1 METATEPAEHWDQ
14 AYGHGDTTRSW
25 FQSEPVWSLRMLDR
39 VGIGPADSVT
49 DVGGGSSPL
58 VEALLARGQSDLT
71 VLDVSIIG
79 MQAAQQRLGAAADQV
94 QWLLGDV
101 RTWQPPR
108 RYALWHDRAL
118 FHFMISAQDREA
130 YLQTLE
136 RATDPERGFAIFAT
150 FAPDGLL
157 QCSGLPV
164 TRYDAADLAAA
175 LGVGWQL
182 IEEDRESHTTP
193 SGRIQPFTWAVFR
206 RRQ

>member
-14 AYGHGDTTRSW
+14 TYGHGDTTRSW
-25 FQSEPVWSLRMLDR
+25 FQSEPVWSLRLLDR
-39 VGIGPADSVT
+39 AGIGPADSVI

-58 VEALLARGQSDLT
+58 AAALLAGGQSDIT

-101 RTWQPPR
+101 RTWQPVR
-108 RYALWHDRAL
+108 RYVLWHDRAL
-118 FHFMISAQDREA
+118 FHFMISEQDREA

-136 RATDPERGFAIFAT
+136 RATDPERAFAIFAT
-150 FAPDGLL
+150 FAPYGPL

-164 TRYDAADLAAA
+164 TRYDAAKLRTA
-175 LGVGWQL
+175 LGV
-182 IEEDRESHTTP
+182 T
-193 SGRIQPFTWAVFR
+193 
-206 RRQ
+206 

>member
-14 AYGHGDTTRSW
+14 VDGHGDSTRSR

-58 VEALLARGQSDLT
+58 VEALLARGHSDLT
-71 VLDVSIIG
+71 VLDVSTSG

-108 RYALWHDRAL
+108 CYVLWHDRAL
-118 FHFMISAQDREA
+118 FHFMTTEQDREA
-130 YLQTLE
+130 YLQT
-136 RATDPERGFAIFAT
+136 
-150 FAPDGLL
+150 
-157 QCSGLPV
+157 
-164 TRYDAADLAAA
+164 
-175 LGVGWQL
+175 
-182 IEEDRESHTTP
+182 
-193 SGRIQPFTWAVFR
+193 
-206 RRQ
+206 

>member
-108 RYALWHDRAL
+108 RYVLWHDRAL

-150 FAPDGLL
+150 FAPDGPL
-157 QCSGLPV
+157 QCSGLSV